1 MKILESIIWLSE
13 ENKNKIKELIP
24 GFIPI
29 INGEITQSIRM
40 PFNNRHVW
48 NFYLL
53 NPEIEED
60 VYLYQHFD
68 ETVLSH
74 IFLLNEDN
82 EENIK
87 KTEELIDSFTGN
99 FEQAPVCFFHFLN
112 SKSRFLDSI
121 LKTYWKIEPGLFFT
135 WQKKFLPLSNWNQIS
150 LDYYEKMLKTVDN
163 GFS

>member
-13 ENKNKIKELIP
+13 ENKNKIKELIQ
-24 GFIPI
+24 GFIPV
-29 INGEITQSIRM
+29 INGEIAQSIRM
-40 PFNNRHVW
+40 PFNSRYVW

-74 IFLLNEDN
+74 IFLLDEDN
-82 EENIK
+82 EENIA
-87 KTEELIDSFTGN
+87 KTEKFIDSFTGN
-99 FEQAPVCFFHFLN
+99 FEQTPIHFLHFLN
-112 SKSRFLDSI
+112 SSSPLSDN
-121 LKTYWKIEPGLFFT
+121 LKKTFWKIEPGLFFT

-150 LDYYEKMLKTVDN
+150 LDYYENMLKPIEN
-163 GFS
+163 SFS